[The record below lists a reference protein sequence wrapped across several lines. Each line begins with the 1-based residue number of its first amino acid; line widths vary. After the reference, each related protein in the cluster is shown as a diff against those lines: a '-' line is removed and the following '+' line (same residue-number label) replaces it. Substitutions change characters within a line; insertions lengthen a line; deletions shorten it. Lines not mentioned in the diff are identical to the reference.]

1 MMDYLFMIVVVILW
15 AYFPAF
21 YGWSHGQ
28 TLTPMLWSA
37 WGWICGQIA
46 LAGAIYI
53 DGLFQ

>member
-15 AYFPAF
+15 AYFPIF
-21 YGWSHGQ
+21 YGWSHG
-28 TLTPMLWSA
+28 LTSTPILWSA

-53 DGLFQ
+53 DGLLQ